1 MTHPPGS
8 PTPPDFTAPFAANG
22 PQPDNRRTLTIA
34 LAAVVVVLALV
45 LAAGI
50 VFVVKARKGDIY
62 IPGLT
67 LTAAN
72 DPGIA
77 PFTDPVVAAGA
88 GELPGNVALT
98 ANVGAPDMGGRAVNG
113 TEPGLYATGD
123 SAACDTAALSNR
135 LMADPAAAA
144 AWAGVFGISTAS
156 IPYYLNT
163 LTSVVLTADTW
174 VTNHTFA
181 SGRANPFQAILQ
193 RGTAVYVD
201 AAGVPRAVCS
211 CGNPLAPPAAAPIG
225 GYRLEGQ
232 PWPGYQTRSVTRVA
246 YADQHVT
253 DVAGTTTLVPGAPA
267 PAPGAPVLQVLNFLT
282 GLLVELPAGGSL
294 DLSGLPPLTEPLPTP
309 ASLNTPFAAETED
322 DAERNGL
329 AAAHNPAAAP
339 AVEQRSVEDGGLP
352 VGAPE
357 SDVPA
362 SGADGTDPSAPAAGA
377 ESGAPG
383 AEPSAPQSPAAGSVP
398 GGSEVPGA
406 PPASGAPPAPT
417 PTAFSGTGDLIGSF
431 EFRDAGASVGCTV
444 PADGTGTVTLTCG
457 DGVPQTVDMSALLR
471 PAVLAATD
479 PGGVWTL
486 TLSGPAGAQPVAV
499 VAASW
504 IVPPPAVT
512 TTTPPP
518 AGAEEAPAPE
528 ETPAESPA
536 TSETPPTSEMPSTS
550 EAPAPESPAA
560 PEPPADSPPADPS
573 N

>member
-1 MTHPPGS
+1 M
-8 PTPPDFTAPFAANG
+8 
-22 PQPDNRRTLTIA
+22 
-34 LAAVVVVLALV
+34 
-45 LAAGI
+45 
-50 VFVVKARKGDIY
+50 
-62 IPGLT
+62 
-67 LTAAN
+67 
-72 DPGIA
+72 
-77 PFTDPVVAAGA
+77 VAAGA

-163 LTSVVLTADTW
+163 LTPVVLTADTW

-181 SGRANPFQAILQ
+181 SGHANPFQAILQ

-211 CGNPLAPPAAAPIG
+211 CSNPLAPPAAAPIG

-232 PWPGYQTRSVTRVA
+232 PWPSYQTRSVTRVA

-267 PAPGAPVLQVLNFLT
+267 AAPGAPVLQVLNFLT
-282 GLLVELPAGGSL
+282 GLFVELPAGGSL

-398 GGSEVPGA
+398 GGSNSRRALGLGSTAGAHPDRLQRNRRPDRELRVPRRRGVRRLHRPRGRDRDGHAHLWRRGPANRRHVGAA
-406 PPASGAPPAPT
+406 PPCGPGRDRSGRR
-417 PTAFSGTGDLIGSF
+417 L
-431 EFRDAGASVGCTV
+431 DAHPVGA
-444 PADGTGTVTLTCG
+444 
-457 DGVPQTVDMSALLR
+457 
-471 PAVLAATD
+471 
-479 PGGVWTL
+479 GGVRNPWR
-486 TLSGPAGAQPVAV
+486 
-499 VAASW
+499 SW
-504 IVPPPAVT
+504 QHRGSSRRRRSPRRRP
-512 TTTPPP
+512 PPP
-518 AGAEEAPAPE
+518 AGTEEAPAPE

>member
-1 MTHPPGS
+1 M
-8 PTPPDFTAPFAANG
+8 
-22 PQPDNRRTLTIA
+22 
-34 LAAVVVVLALV
+34 
-45 LAAGI
+45 
-50 VFVVKARKGDIY
+50 
-62 IPGLT
+62 
-67 LTAAN
+67 
-72 DPGIA
+72 
-77 PFTDPVVAAGA
+77 
-88 GELPGNVALT
+88 
-98 ANVGAPDMGGRAVNG
+98 
-113 TEPGLYATGD
+113 
-123 SAACDTAALSNR
+123 
-135 LMADPAAAA
+135 
-144 AWAGVFGISTAS
+144 
-156 IPYYLNT
+156 
-163 LTSVVLTADTW
+163 
-174 VTNHTFA
+174 
-181 SGRANPFQAILQ
+181 
-193 RGTAVYVD
+193 
-201 AAGVPRAVCS
+201 
-211 CGNPLAPPAAAPIG
+211 
-225 GYRLEGQ
+225 
-232 PWPGYQTRSVTRVA
+232 TRVA

-457 DGVPQTVDMSALLR
+457 DGVPRTVDMSALLR

-518 AGAEEAPAPE
+518 AGTEEAPAPE